1 MSTMVAMEGLWQY
14 LRTLPRSNK
23 QWLSERLQ
31 EDLHPKAATTD
42 TNYAMEY
49 SIKTARSFE
58 KELKRLGKRYA
69 SIADDYERLLEDL
82 AGNPQLGTDLGRGL
96 RKIRMAITS
105 KGRGKSGGARV
116 ITFTVVVAIG
126 EADINLLYIYDKAE
140 RENITMKEIETL
152 LEKNG
157 LAG

>member
-1 MSTMVAMEGLWQY
+1 
-14 LRTLPRSNK
+14 
-23 QWLSERLQ
+23 
-31 EDLHPKAATTD
+31 
-42 TNYAMEY
+42 MEY

-82 AGNPQLGTDLGRGL
+82 AGNSQLGTDLGRGL

-116 ITFTVVVAIG
+116 ITFTVVVAID
-126 EADINLLYIYDKAE
+126 ETDINLLYIYDKAE
-140 RENITMKEIETL
+140 RENITMKEIEML
-152 LEKNG
+152 LERNG
-157 LAG
+157 LTE